1 MRIQYYI
8 GALLLLGG
16 AAWAQNQAAPAT
28 GNATPA
34 ATKPAA
40 ASTPAPANAALSE
53 LKTQIYKGTLLDAA
67 CAGGGAQSS
76 TPAATNSSPAAANQS
91 QGCSVSANTKEF
103 ALKTN
108 SGQTYRFD
116 SVGNE
121 RTEQAIKNK
130 KKWNDLA
137 SAGKPIHARVS
148 ANLSGDRLT
157 VVSIN

>member
-1 MRIQYYI
+1 MKSHYYL
-8 GALLLLGG
+8 GAMVLLGC
-16 AAWAQNQAAPAT
+16 AAWAQNQPAPG
-28 GNATPA
+28 GNAAPA

-40 ASTPAPANAALSE
+40 ASAPASANAALPE

-76 TPAATNSSPAAANQS
+76 TPAATNSSPAATNPSQS
-91 QGCSVSANTKEF
+91 CPVSANTKEF

-121 RTEQAIKNK
+121 RAEQAVKNK
-130 KKWNDLA
+130 KKWSDLA
-137 SAGKPIHARVS
+137 SAGKPIQARVS

-157 VVSIN
+157 VISIN